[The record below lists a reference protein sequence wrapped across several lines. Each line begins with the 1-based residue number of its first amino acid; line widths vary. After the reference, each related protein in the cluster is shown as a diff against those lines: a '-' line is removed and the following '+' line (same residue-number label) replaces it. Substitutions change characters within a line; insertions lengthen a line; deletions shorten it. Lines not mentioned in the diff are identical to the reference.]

1 MSNWILVD
9 LAYLLLPAAI
19 ANMAPV
25 IARRIRFLDFLN
37 HPIDGRLKLN
47 GKPVLGNHKT
57 WRGLV
62 SGIVAGIVVTGI
74 QALIG
79 PTSFDLV
86 VYRDVWLPLGAM
98 LGAGA
103 LIGDAFKSFLKRRVG
118 IPEGSP
124 WVPYDQI
131 DFGIGAV
138 IAALPFVQLGWPI
151 SFTAIAVLAFCH
163 VLIVRIGYL
172 VGLRNEKW

>member
-1 MSNWILVD
+1 MSGLIVID
-9 LAYLLLPAAI
+9 LLYLLLPAAL

-25 IARRIRFLDFLN
+25 IAKRLGMLAFLD
-37 HPIDGRLKLN
+37 HPIDGGLKIH
-47 GKPVLGNHKT
+47 GKPFLGAHKT

-62 SGIVAGIVVTGI
+62 SGIVGGIIVTGI
-74 QALIG
+74 QALVG
-79 PTSFDLV
+79 PTRFDLV
-86 VYRDVWLPLGAM
+86 VYADVWLPLGAM

-103 LIGDAFKSFLKRRVG
+103 LIGDALKSFFKRRVG

-131 DFGIGAV
+131 DFGIGAIV
-138 IAALPFVQLGWPI
+138 FALPFVQLGWPL
-151 SFTAIAVLAFCH
+151 SFTAVAAFALGH

-172 VGLRNEKW
+172 IGWRKERW